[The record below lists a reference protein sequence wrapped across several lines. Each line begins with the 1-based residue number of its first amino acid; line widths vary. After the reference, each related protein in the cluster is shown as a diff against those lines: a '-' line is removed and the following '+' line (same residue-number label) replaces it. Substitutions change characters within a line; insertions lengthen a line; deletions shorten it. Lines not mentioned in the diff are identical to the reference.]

1 MDPSDWLTWA
11 STQRIVLAGL
21 THVTGHHPGAGTLLL
36 QAWGRGDLQAR
47 DELFDLVHRDLRAR
61 AAACLRRER
70 RDHSLQPTALIHET
84 YLRLVD
90 QDRVDWQNRAHFLAI
105 AARMMRRVL
114 VDHARRRL
122 AIKRP
127 AQALRVA
134 LDDDVG
140 RVEPV
145 PCDVLALHA
154 ALEELELLDD
164 RQAQIVELRYFAG
177 MSEDEIAAALGV
189 SRSSIRREWQMARA
203 WLYRRLTIGAAAR

>member
-1 MDPSDWLTWA
+1 MTD
-11 STQRIVLAGL
+11 
-21 THVTGHHPGAGTLLL
+21 HNPGAGTLLL
-36 QAWGRGDLQAR
+36 QAWGRGDIGAR
-47 DELFDLVHRDLRAR
+47 DDLFALVHRDLRAR
-61 AAACLRRER
+61 AARCLRRER

-90 QDRVDWQNRAHFLAI
+90 QRRVDWQSRAHFLAI

-127 AQALRVA
+127 GHGLRVA
-134 LDDDVG
+134 LDEDVG
-140 RVEPV
+140 VVEPV

-154 ALEELELLDD
+154 ALEELERLDQ

-177 MSEDEIAAALGV
+177 MSEDEIATALAL
-189 SRSSIRREWQMARA
+189 SRSSITREWQMARA
-203 WLYRRLTIGAAAR
+203 WLYRRLTSGVDLG

>member
-1 MDPSDWLTWA
+1 
-11 STQRIVLAGL
+11 
-21 THVTGHHPGAGTLLL
+21 VTGHPPGAGTLLL
-36 QAWGRGDLQAR
+36 QAWGRGDLEAR
-47 DELFDLVHRDLRAR
+47 DELFELVHRDLRAR

-90 QDRVDWQNRAHFLAI
+90 QSRVDWQNRAHFLAI

-127 AQALRVA
+127 AYALRVA
-134 LDDDVG
+134 LDEDVG

-145 PCDVLALHA
+145 PCEVLALHG
-154 ALEELELLDD
+154 ALEELEELDA
-164 RQAQIVELRYFAG
+164 RQAHIVELRYFAG
-177 MSEDEIAAALGV
+177 MSEDEIAAALAV
-189 SRSSIRREWQMARA
+189 SRSSITRDWQMARA
-203 WLYRRLTIGAAAR
+203 WLYRRLTIGVATR